1 MTTFVTPE
9 TLVPAVREEL
19 GDIWGQVSDAVERT
33 IRVGEASVKE
43 FISTRGTAKS
53 GKRGRIETGAM
64 LKSVRSRKVRFNRS
78 SAEGLFGLGRGP
90 DYSLYQEYGFRHNRS
105 GMMVEGM
112 FAVVDSR
119 EVARM
124 YLESQLRSIR

>member
-19 GDIWGQVSDAVERT
+19 GDIWDQVSDAVERT

-43 FISTRGTAKS
+43 FISTRGAAKS
-53 GKRGRIETGAM
+53 GKRGRIETGEM

-90 DYSLYQEYGFRHNRS
+90 YYSIYQEYGFRHNRS